1 MTARKLT
8 NVAQSVHQRLLNQA
22 KSVHRPFSE
31 FFQNYVTERFLYRL
45 GVSPHRER
53 FVLKGALML
62 RVWGVPQA
70 RPTTDI
76 DLLGRKIFT
85 RDEITSA
92 IEECLSLEVPD
103 DGIKFDRSSITAD
116 PIAEDKEHHGWRLR
130 FRGRL
135 GNARFVLQIDCG
147 FGDVIVPGPVEIEYP
162 ALLDLP
168 GPEILSYTIESTLAE
183 KYQSMIVLDLA
194 NSRMKD
200 FYDLWTLALGSKF
213 DGERLSSAIK
223 VRSAD
228 ETHPYRARYHWRL
241 RLRFTIIAQSN
252 YSGGRSYEK
261 GDSGLKILNSKRSH
275 RHSKNFW
282 CRQLWHWRSAE
293 VFMAVGC
300 LADRG
305 RLMVLRKRDNG

>member
-22 KSVHRPFSE
+22 KSAHRPFTE
-31 FFQNYVTERFLYRL
+31 FFQNYISERFLYRL

-76 DLLGRKIFT
+76 DLLGGKNFT

-103 DGIKFDRSSITAD
+103 DGIKFDRGSITAN
-116 PIAEDKEHHGWRLR
+116 PIAEDKEHPGWRLR

-147 FGDVIVPGPVEIEYP
+147 FGDVIIPGPVEIEYP

-168 GPEILSYTIESTLAE
+168 GPEIFSYTIESTLAE

-213 DGERLSSAIK
+213 DGRRLSSAIK
-223 VRSAD
+223 ATFNRRNTPIPREIPLAFTSAFYD
-228 ETHPYRARYHWRL
+228 NRTKQLQWRAFIRKGRFGIENLELQEVTSKLEEFLVPPTWALAERGSFHGRWLPGGPWQTNGVKETR
-241 RLRFTIIAQSN
+241 
-252 YSGGRSYEK
+252 
-261 GDSGLKILNSKRSH
+261 
-275 RHSKNFW
+275 
-282 CRQLWHWRSAE
+282 
-293 VFMAVGC
+293 
-300 LADRG
+300 
-305 RLMVLRKRDNG
+305 